1 MKAVIVEIRGNRA
14 AALLEDGRFVS
25 IPDNAYSVGQEIN
38 LLQRESFKKKHHS
51 SFRQRAAAIAASAV
65 LVLSLGGGGLAY
77 AMPYGTVSI
86 DVNPSIEYTIN
97 RFDRVLRVSGINEDG
112 QAVLEAIDRNK
123 LLNRRID
130 DAVTATLSQLEEEG
144 YLSGEEDA
152 IVFSS
157 GTGSEAH
164 SASLAA
170 SLEEKFSPQAE
181 IYSVAVSREEIETAH
196 KKGTTAGKMR
206 LFDRLAQD
214 SPENFPEADWIDRP
228 VNDLMH
234 AIHQKGLPSD
244 SAQSGEV
251 FSPSGPHGNHHSF
264 PEESPSSPRDETF
277 FGVDLPGGN
286 QSQHALAQQNENSSQ
301 PVPDPSPDNHPGG
314 EPFRNDEEN
323 HTASPPVTDGNMFP
337 DGEHR
342 MTGGRDDHQERR
354 GN

>member
-25 IPDNAYSVGQEIN
+25 IPNNAYSIGQEIT
-38 LLQRESFKKKHHS
+38 LLQRKPVRKKHRI
-51 SFRQRAAAIAASAV
+51 SFRQRAVAIAASAV

-228 VNDLMH
+228 VTEIIIIFRKSHHL
-234 AIHQKGLPSD
+234 LP
-244 SAQSGEV
+244 EMKP
-251 FSPSGPHGNHHSF
+251 FSVWIFREEISLSTLLHSRMIISPRLF
-264 PEESPSSPRDETF
+264 RIYLPISIPAESPSEIMKKTIPLLLLSRMETC
-277 FGVDLPGGN
+277 
-286 QSQHALAQQNENSSQ
+286 
-301 PVPDPSPDNHPGG
+301 
-314 EPFRNDEEN
+314 FRTVNI
-323 HTASPPVTDGNMFP
+323 G
-337 DGEHR
+337 
-342 MTGGRDDHQERR
+342 
-354 GN
+354 

>member
-1 MKAVIVEIRGNRA
+1 
-14 AALLEDGRFVS
+14 
-25 IPDNAYSVGQEIN
+25 
-38 LLQRESFKKKHHS
+38 
-51 SFRQRAAAIAASAV
+51 
-65 LVLSLGGGGLAY
+65 
-77 AMPYGTVSI
+77 
-86 DVNPSIEYTIN
+86 
-97 RFDRVLRVSGINEDG
+97 
-112 QAVLEAIDRNK
+112 
-123 LLNRRID
+123 
-130 DAVTATLSQLEEEG
+130 
-144 YLSGEEDA
+144 
-152 IVFSS
+152 
-157 GTGSEAH
+157 
-164 SASLAA
+164 
-170 SLEEKFSPQAE
+170 
-181 IYSVAVSREEIETAH
+181 
-196 KKGTTAGKMR
+196 MR

-264 PEESPSSPRDETF
+264 PEESPSSPRDETI

-286 QSQHALAQQNENSSQ
+286 QSQHTPAQQNDNLLQ
-301 PVPDPSPDNHPGG
+301 AIPDLSLDQHPGG
-314 EPFRNDEEN
+314 EPFRNNEEN

>member
-14 AALLEDGRFVS
+14 AALLENGRFVS
-25 IPDNAYSVGQEIN
+25 IPDNAYSIGQEIT
-38 LLQRESFKKKHHS
+38 LLQREPVRNKHHS
-51 SFRQRAAAIAASAV
+51 SFRQRIAAIAASAV

-112 QAVLEAIDRNK
+112 QAVLEVIDRTQ
-123 LLNRRID
+123 LLNRKID

-152 IVFSS
+152 VVFSS

-164 SASLAA
+164 SALLAA
-170 SLEEKFSPQAE
+170 SLEEKFSSQAE
-181 IYSVAVSREEIETAH
+181 VYSVVVTREEIETAH

-206 LFDRLAQD
+206 LVDRLAQD
-214 SPENFPEADWIDRP
+214 SPEDFPEADWIDRP

-244 SAQSGEV
+244 SAQSGEA
-251 FSPSGPHGNHHSF
+251 FSPSGPRGNHHSF
-264 PEESPSSPRDETF
+264 PEESPSSPRDETI

-314 EPFRNDEEN
+314 EPFRNNEEN

>member
-14 AALLEDGRFVS
+14 AALLENGRFVS
-25 IPDNAYSVGQEIN
+25 IPDNAYSIGQEIT
-38 LLQRESFKKKHHS
+38 LLQREPVRNKHHS
-51 SFRQRAAAIAASAV
+51 SFRQRIAAIAASAV

-152 IVFSS
+152 VVFSS

-164 SASLAA
+164 SALLAA
-170 SLEEKFSPQAE
+170 SLEEKFSSQAE
-181 IYSVAVSREEIETAH
+181 VYSVVVTREEIETAH

-206 LFDRLAQD
+206 LVGRLAQD
-214 SPENFPEADWIDRP
+214 SQEDFSESEWIGRP

-234 AIHQKGLPSD
+234 AIHQKEIPAESLQPGEMFSSPD
-244 SAQSGEV
+244 SY
-251 FSPSGPHGNHHSF
+251 GNHHSI
-264 PEESPSSPRDETF
+264 PEESASSPRDETIS
-277 FGVDLPGGN
+277 GMGLPGGN
-286 QSQHALAQQNENSSQ
+286 QSLHAPAQQNDDFPQ
-301 PVPDPSPDNHPGG
+301 AIPDLSPDQHPGG
-314 EPFRNDEEN
+314 EPFRNNEEN
-323 HTASPPVTDGNMFP
+323 HTASPPLTDGNMFP

>member
-51 SFRQRAAAIAASAV
+51 SFPQRAAAIAASAV

-97 RFDRVLRVSGINEDG
+97 RFDRVLRVSGVNEDG
-112 QAVLEAIDRNK
+112 QAVLEAIDRNR
-123 LLNRRID
+123 LLNRKID
-130 DAVTATLSQLEEEG
+130 DAVKATLSQLEEEG
-144 YLSGEEDA
+144 YLSNEEDA

-181 IYSVAVSREEIETAH
+181 IYSVAVTRAEIETAH

-206 LFDRLAQD
+206 LVGRLAQD
-214 SPENFPEADWIDRP
+214 YSEDFSESDWIDRP

-234 AIHQKGLPSD
+234 AIHQKGVPSD
-244 SAQSGEV
+244 SVKSGQM
-251 FSPSGPHGNHHSF
+251 FNPSDPRENQTIS
-264 PEESPSSPRDETF
+264 EESAPFPKNETISEA
-277 FGVDLPGGN
+277 DLPGGN
-286 QSQHALAQQNENSSQ
+286 QAQHGPAQKNEYSPQAN
-301 PVPDPSPDNHPGG
+301 PDLSPDHYPGRG
-314 EPFRNDEEN
+314 PFRNNEEN
-323 HTASPPVTDGNMFP
+323 HTVSPPAADGNMLP
-337 DGEHR
+337 DN
-342 MTGGRDDHQERR
+342 ERR
-354 GN
+354 MAGDRDQPEGAPFSA

>member
-25 IPDNAYSVGQEIN
+25 IPDNSYSVGQEIT
-38 LLQRESFKKKHHS
+38 LLQRESFRIKHHS

-97 RFDRVLRVSGINEDG
+97 RFDRVLRVSGANEDG
-112 QAVLEAIDRNK
+112 QAVLEAIDRSQ
-123 LLNRRID
+123 LLNRKID
-130 DAVTATLSQLEEEG
+130 DAVNATLSRLEEEG

-170 SLEEKFSPQAE
+170 SLEEKFSTQAE
-181 IYSVAVSREEIETAH
+181 IYSVAVTREEIETAH
-196 KKGTTAGKMR
+196 KKGTTAGKMK
-206 LFDRLAQD
+206 LVGRLAQD
-214 SPENFPEADWIDRP
+214 SSEDFSESEWIDRP

-234 AIHQKGLPSD
+234 AIHQKGAPSD
-244 SAQSGEV
+244 SVQSGKM
-251 FSPSGPHGNHHSF
+251 FNPSDPHENQNI
-264 PEESPSSPRDETF
+264 PEELAPFPKDETF
-277 FGVDLPGGN
+277 SAADLPVGN
-286 QSQHALAQQNENSSQ
+286 QVQHTLAQQNENSSQ
-301 PVPDPSPDNHPGG
+301 PVPDLSPDNHPGG
-314 EPFRNDEEN
+314 EPFRNNEEN
-323 HTASPPVTDGNMFP
+323 HTASPPVTEGNMFP